1 VTALNPVI
9 GYERATELAKEA
21 YESGQGIL
29 ELVRAK
35 GILTDAQI
43 DELLDPVALTGLDVE
58 SYPQ

>member
-9 GYERATELAKEA
+9 GCERATETAEEA
-21 YESGQGIL
+21 YGSGQGIV

-43 DELLDPVALTGLDVE
+43 EEPLDPVALTGLNVE
-58 SYPQ
+58 SYPR